1 LVLDEVNHAY
11 LALSKST
18 VKPTSRS
25 LTILATFY
33 TSASIG
39 GSEKNP
45 VQLTLNKTSTRILI
59 VRNYLRHLATVSSSF
74 NCSAHAM

>member
-1 LVLDEVNHAY
+1 LIWFKDEVNHPY

-25 LTILATFY
+25 LTILATSY
-33 TSASIG
+33 SSASVG

-45 VQLTLNKTSTRILI
+45 VQL
-59 VRNYLRHLATVSSSF
+59 
-74 NCSAHAM
+74 